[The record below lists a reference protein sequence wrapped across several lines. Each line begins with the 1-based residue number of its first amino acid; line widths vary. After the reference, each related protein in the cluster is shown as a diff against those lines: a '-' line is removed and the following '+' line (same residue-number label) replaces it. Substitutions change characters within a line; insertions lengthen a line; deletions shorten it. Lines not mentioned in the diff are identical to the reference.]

1 MPTILNVD
9 DRELNRY
16 IRSQILTSARYKVI
30 EADSGRRALELCRS
44 LKPELVLLDVNM
56 PDLGGW
62 EVCRQIKE
70 ESGATKSV
78 MVVHISA
85 TATAAEDQVRGL
97 EGGADAYLAEPVVPE
112 LLLATVRSMLRLHSA
127 ERKLAERDA
136 GLRRLVDSNV
146 VGIAIAGMEG
156 IKDANDEYLR
166 ILGMT
171 REDLA
176 SGRVDW
182 RKANAPGHL
191 ERYLNGIEE
200 LRRHGTWTT
209 FEMDRIR
216 ADGTHV
222 PVLIGATALSRE
234 PLEWIC
240 FVADLSAQKHTE
252 AGLRAQT
259 EELAQSNENLQR
271 FAYIVAHDLQTPLR
285 TIASMTQLLAKR
297 LEGRADQETQELVRL
312 IVSGV
317 ERGKRLVSD
326 LLDYAQVS
334 EHGSGQL
341 ATVDTAAMVAWATAN
356 LQAQIDETNA
366 TVTIDELPAVV
377 ADDQLSRVFQ
387 NLIENAIKY
396 RGETPPDIRVRAERG
411 GRHWLFSVEDN
422 GIGFEMRYADSIFG
436 VYQRLH
442 DQTIEGTGI
451 GLAICKKLVERYG
464 GRIWA
469 QSEPGKG
476 STFYFTVPA
485 AG

>member
-1 MPTILNVD
+1 MRL
-9 DRELNRY
+9 
-16 IRSQILTSARYKVI
+16 
-30 EADSGRRALELCRS
+30 

-56 PDLGGW
+56 PDLSGR
-62 EVCRQIKE
+62 EVCRLIKE
-70 ESGATKSV
+70 GCGDSKSV

-85 TATAAEDQVRGL
+85 TATAAEDQVLGL

-156 IKDANDEYLR
+156 IKEANDEYLR
-166 ILGMT
+166 MLGMT
-171 REDLA
+171 RDDLRN
-176 SGRVDW
+176 GHVNW
-182 RKANAPGHL
+182 QKATAPEHL
-191 ERYLNGIEE
+191 ERDMKGIEE
-200 LRRHGTWTT
+200 LRRRGCCTP
-209 FEMDRIR
+209 FEKDYIR
-216 ADGTHV
+216 ADRTRV

-234 PLEWIC
+234 PVEWIC
-240 FVADLSAQKHTE
+240 FVADLSAQKRTE
-252 AGLRAQT
+252 ADLRART
-259 EELAQSNENLQR
+259 EELSRSNENLQR

-297 LEGRADQETQELVRL
+297 LEGKADQETQELVRL

-317 ERGKRLVSD
+317 EAGKRLISD
-326 LLDYAQVS
+326 LLEYAQVS
-334 EHGSGQL
+334 EQGRDQL
-341 ATVDTAAMVAWATAN
+341 GTVDAAAMAAWAIAN

-366 TVTIDELPAVV
+366 AVTIHELPAVV

-396 RGETPPDIRVRAERG
+396 RGESPPDIRVRAERG

-442 DQTIEGTGI
+442 GSKIEGTGI
-451 GLAICKKLVERYG
+451 GLAVCKKLVERYG

-469 QSEPGKG
+469 ESEPGIG

-485 AG
+485 AT

>member
-9 DRELNRY
+9 DKELNRY

-30 EADSGRRALELCRS
+30 EADSGRRALELCRF

-62 EVCRQIKE
+62 EVCRQIKQ

-97 EGGADAYLAEPVVPE
+97 EGGADAYLAEPVDAE

-127 ERKLAERDA
+127 ERKLKERDA

-182 RKANAPGHL
+182 RKANPPGHL

-200 LRRHGTWTT
+200 LRRHGTWTP

-216 ADGTHV
+216 ADGTRV

-240 FVADLSAQKHTE
+240 FVADLSAQKRTE

-259 EELAQSNENLQR
+259 EELAQSNEDLQR

-285 TIASMTQLLAKR
+285 TIATMIQLLVKR
-297 LEGRADQETQELVRL
+297 FE
-312 IVSGV
+312 S
-317 ERGKRLVSD
+317 S
-326 LLDYAQVS
+326 
-334 EHGSGQL
+334 
-341 ATVDTAAMVAWATAN
+341 VD
-356 LQAQIDETNA
+356 
-366 TVTIDELPAVV
+366 
-377 ADDQLSRVFQ
+377 
-387 NLIENAIKY
+387 
-396 RGETPPDIRVRAERG
+396 
-411 GRHWLFSVEDN
+411 
-422 GIGFEMRYADSIFG
+422 
-436 VYQRLH
+436 
-442 DQTIEGTGI
+442 
-451 GLAICKKLVERYG
+451 
-464 GRIWA
+464 
-469 QSEPGKG
+469 
-476 STFYFTVPA
+476 
-485 AG
+485 

>member
-9 DRELNRY
+9 DKELNRY
-16 IRSQILTSARYKVI
+16 IRSQILTSARYQVV
-30 EADSGRRALELCRS
+30 EAESGKKALELCRS

-56 PDLGGW
+56 PDLGGR
-62 EVCRQIKE
+62 EVCRQIKQ
-70 ESGATKSV
+70 ESGAIKSV
-78 MVVHISA
+78 MIVHISA
-85 TATAAEDQVRGL
+85 TATAAEDQVLGL

-112 LLLATVRSMLRLHSA
+112 LLLATVRSMLRLQSA
-127 ERKLAERDA
+127 ERKLDERDA
-136 GLRRLVDSNV
+136 GLRRLVDSNI
-146 VGIAIAGMEG
+146 VGIAFAGMNG

-171 REDLA
+171 RDDLRR
-176 SGRVDW
+176 GLLDW
-182 RKANAPGHL
+182 RKANAPEHH
-191 ERYLNGIEE
+191 ERYLKGIEE
-200 LRRHGTWTT
+200 LRRRGVWTP

-216 ADGTHV
+216 ADGTRV
-222 PVLIGATALSRE
+222 PVLIGATALSKE

-240 FVADLSAQKHTE
+240 FVADLSAQKRTE
-252 AGLRAQT
+252 ADLMART
-259 EELAQSNENLQR
+259 EELAQSNENLQC
-271 FAYIVAHDLQTPLR
+271 FAHIVAHDLQTPLR
-285 TIASMTQLLAKR
+285 TVASMTQLLAKR
-297 LEGRADQETQELVRL
+297 FEGKADEETQELVRL

-317 ERGKRLVSD
+317 ERGRRLISD
-326 LLDYAQVS
+326 LLEYAQVA

-341 ATVDTAAMVAWATAN
+341 GTIDAAAMAAWAVAN

-366 TVTIDELPAVV
+366 TVTVDELPAVV

-387 NLIENAIKY
+387 NLIENALKY
-396 RGETPPDIRVRAERG
+396 RSEIPPEIRVTAERG
-411 GRHWLFSVEDN
+411 SRHWLFSVKDN

-442 DQTIEGTGI
+442 GQKIEGTGI
-451 GLAICKKLVERYG
+451 GLAVCKKLVERYG

-469 QSEPGKG
+469 ESELEKG